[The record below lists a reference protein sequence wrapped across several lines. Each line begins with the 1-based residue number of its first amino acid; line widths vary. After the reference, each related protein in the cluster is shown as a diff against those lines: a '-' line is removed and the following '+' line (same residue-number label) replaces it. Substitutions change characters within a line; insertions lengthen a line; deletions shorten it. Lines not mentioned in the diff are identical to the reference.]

1 MSRWIQQ
8 DRPNRSSNNSNT
20 YTPGVGL
27 MPIGD
32 INQLVREVTSAMNS
46 VPESLDYDLI
56 VARRLY
62 YYVHCLGVYF
72 PYWRVALTPHRTAL
86 QGTRSDGEDS
96 EESESGHSE
105 TELISR

>member
-20 YTPGVGL
+20 YIPGVGL
-27 MPIGD
+27 LPIGD

-46 VPESLDYDLI
+46 VPESSDYDPM

-62 YYVHCLGVYF
+62 YYV
-72 PYWRVALTPHRTAL
+72 RVALTPHRIAP
-86 QGTRSDGEDS
+86 QGTISDGESS
-96 EESESGHSE
+96 EDPESGDSE
-105 TELISR
+105 TELIPR